1 MMFLRLQS
9 VSLLLLTLCEELI
22 NADDLSLT
30 RRQLDL
36 SQFGIGGMQFA
47 GFPGAGGQGGQVGSS
62 FSPGYAVNGGSNGY
76 PLPSTGEKTSGGAGL
91 GDNSSGC
98 KAYQLLGARGT
109 AEGSSGS
116 LAYNGLEQKVLS
128 TVPGG
133 TKEELDV
140 STSQDYTVGVAVE
153 AEAAIKRISAE
164 LAKCPKTQYVLI
176 GYSRGAM
183 VQTQVLSSVKVPLA
197 NIAAIVLFGN
207 PYFKAGAP
215 QNKCDAKSG
224 AGVAAVISPKLPD
237 QLVDLIY
244 DCCTTGDMICHLPAV
259 WSLIFSTG
267 RSLETTLQ
275 NLLSQSYMPSW
286 LHLKPAKFWSS

>member
-1 MMFLRLQS
+1 MSGREPATY
-9 VSLLLLTLCEELI
+9 LTGPLALCEELI

-183 VQTQVLSSVKVPLA
+183 VQTQVLSSAKVPLA

-244 DCCTTGDMICHLPAV
+244 DCCTTGDMICQ
-259 WSLIFSTG
+259 STG
-267 RSLETTLQ
+267 SMVSHLQ
-275 NLLSQSYMPSW
+275 YGEKFGNDASEFIITK
-286 LHLKPAKFWSS
+286 LHAKLATS